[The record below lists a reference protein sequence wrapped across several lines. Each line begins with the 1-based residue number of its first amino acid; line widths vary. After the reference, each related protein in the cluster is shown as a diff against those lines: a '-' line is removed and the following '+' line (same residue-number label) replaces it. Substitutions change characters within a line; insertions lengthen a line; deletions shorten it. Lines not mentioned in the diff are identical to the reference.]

1 MTSNETASFQSQLQR
16 FKDLRPA
23 TSFVTETPVT
33 IKTNGLFDHATGRYA
48 CVSNWSST
56 INTLHR
62 CNLNY
67 MPSFTLL
74 GIHKIKGSGMLTFDN
89 YWAWSVDGSKR
100 MHFTP
105 EMVSEDKLIEYRLMA
120 EKAALLDNM
129 YTSLFSYRKSIQ
141 KELPFQDL
149 AYHYKEREATFI
161 LMGMGIREDDH
172 FPFVEG
178 YAEAVGLSLVDAAK
192 EIVFHSNMMKAKLAD
207 SERIRVKYQHLVIK
221 CKELNEIGEIANDFL
236 KEVSVDAA
244 I

>member
-1 MTSNETASFQSQLQR
+1 MTSNETESSQSLSQLKL
-16 FKDLRPA
+16 FEALRPERSLVKKNPI
-23 TSFVTETPVT
+23 TNQ
-33 IKTNGLFDHATGRYA
+33 TNGLFDHATGRYA
-48 CVSNWSST
+48 CLSNWSGT

-67 MPSFTLL
+67 MPSFTII
-74 GIHKIKGSGMLTFDN
+74 GIHGVKTGMDTEN
-89 YWAWSVDGSKR
+89 YWAWSCDAKKR
-100 MHFTP
+100 LHYTP
-105 EMVSEDKLIEYRLMA
+105 EMVSGEKMHEYRLMA
-120 EKAALLDNM
+120 EKAAALDFM

-161 LMGMGIREDDH
+161 LMGMGIKDDDH

-178 YAEAVGLSLVDAAK
+178 YAEAVGLSLVEAAK
-192 EIVFHSNMMKAKLAD
+192 EIVFHSNLMKAKLAD
-207 SERIRVKYQHLVIK
+207 SERIRVKYQELIVR
-221 CKELNEIGEIANDFL
+221 CKEIDSVPEIVNEFL